1 MLAERI
7 HAASVQ
13 LLDSPGIC
21 LQHDRIGRML
31 LARGAR
37 KAERADT
44 LRLPVQM
51 IQEALASCP
60 RVVRLAD
67 QAGGADEISCDGE
80 PIFWPC
86 PGMSIV
92 DHGVH
97 RPLTSADLAAW
108 ARLLDK
114 LPSVR
119 AVFGAAMNDV
129 PPPIRDAAGL
139 SIIARNS
146 SKHVRVVSF
155 SPRGADAI
163 VEMRRVVSAEPWLS
177 VGFTAHGPLRW
188 TELALEIFARTA
200 GHDIPTTVNG
210 EPMAGVSGPVT
221 LAGAAAVGNA
231 EILAGIVV
239 NQALEPGRPCIYNLG
254 LAHVMDMRTALAV
267 TGGPENALLADLS
280 AVMGRFY
287 RLPSASWV
295 STESM
300 CVDTQAA
307 MEKMFGFQTHLASG
321 VSSIWGVGQLESEMT
336 VSPVQAVIDEEMIA
350 YARRYR
356 RGVSADDDS
365 LALDVTRSVGISGS
379 FLDHDHTLR
388 NFRRELHHPDLL
400 LRDRRAAWVR
410 QGSRPLEQ
418 VAQEK
423 ADRLMADPTP
433 GGKLSDDQCR
443 EMDRIVKRFAPP

>member
-1 MLAERI
+1 ME
-7 HAASVQ
+7 

-21 LQHDRIGRML
+21 LQHDRIAQML

-44 LRLPVQM
+44 LRLPAGM

-67 QAGGADEISCDGE
+67 QAGHADEIACDGE

-86 PGMSIV
+86 PGMYIV

-97 RPLTSADLAAW
+97 RPVTSEDLAAW

-146 SKHVRVVSF
+146 SKHVRVLSF

-163 VEMRRVVSAEPWLS
+163 VEMRKVVSPEPWLS

-188 TELALEIFARTA
+188 TELAMEIFARTA
-200 GHDIPTTVNG
+200 GCGIPTTVNG

-239 NQALEPGRPCIYNLG
+239 NQILEPGRPCIYNLG

-300 CVDTQAA
+300 CVDSQAA

-321 VSSIWGVGQLESEMT
+321 VSCIWGVGQLESEMT
-336 VSPVQAVIDEEMIA
+336 ISPVQAVIDEEMIA

-356 RGVSADDDS
+356 RGVSADEES

-388 NFRRELHHPDLL
+388 NFRRELHFPDLL
-400 LRDRRAAWVR
+400 LRDRRSAWAR

-433 GGKLSDDQCR
+433 GGKLTDDQCR
-443 EMDRIVKRFAPP
+443 EMDRIVKRFASP